1 MTERSHVHSGL
12 CSLYSRTVVFYTRHL
27 RIIAFGDPSGA
38 SDQYPSDIERKV
50 SLKTKSNNTKTKHNP
65 SSVTIFFS
73 TQSDHSLLEQGR
85 NPFFPKCYGLKTV
98 KWMSR
103 CPVVWRRWVLKSAH
117 TGWQGE
123 DPCAYAS
130 ASSTLCTHLDNAQQ
144 HVKPGPVLLRMNVKV
159 LCPNSMVP
167 ILSASH
173 TELLLLSENRVIW
186 LTHTTEI

>member
-12 CSLYSRTVVFYTRHL
+12 CSLYARTVVFYTRDL
-27 RIIAFGDPSGA
+27 RIIAFGDPGGA

-50 SLKTKSNNTKTKHNP
+50 SLKTKPNNTKTKHNP

-73 TQSDHSLLEQGR
+73 THSDHSLLEQGR

-98 KWMSR
+98 KWMFR
-103 CPVVWRRWVLKSAH
+103 CPVVWGKWVLKSTH
-117 TGWQGE
+117 TGW
-123 DPCAYAS
+123 PCVYAS
-130 ASSTLCTHLDNAQQ
+130 ASSTLCTHLDLGSQQ
-144 HVKPGPVLLRMNVKV
+144 HVKPGPVLFRMNVKV

-167 ILSASH
+167 VLSASH
-173 TELLLLSENRVIW
+173 TELLLLSECHVIW